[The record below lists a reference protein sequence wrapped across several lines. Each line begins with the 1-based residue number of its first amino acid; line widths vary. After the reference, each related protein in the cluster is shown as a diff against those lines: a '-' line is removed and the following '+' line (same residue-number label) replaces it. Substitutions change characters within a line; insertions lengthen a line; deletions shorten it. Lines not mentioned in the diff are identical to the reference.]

1 MDSDSSP
8 STYART
14 VVKRGPY
21 SLKLAFRTALAR
33 LTSWLIGLALVNE
46 RWPLHRLSVPSYNT
60 PPYEAPM
67 PFSIHPFRRF
77 PVTMLSLNTLTKM
90 AKALKVTVVELAK

>member
-1 MDSDSSP
+1 MKLDWSRRRLDREANRSP
-8 STYART
+8 
-14 VVKRGPY
+14 P
-21 SLKLAFRTALAR
+21 LR
-33 LTSWLIGLALVNE
+33 LRS
-46 RWPLHRLSVPSYNT
+46 HPSYST
-60 PPYEAPM
+60 PSYEAPM